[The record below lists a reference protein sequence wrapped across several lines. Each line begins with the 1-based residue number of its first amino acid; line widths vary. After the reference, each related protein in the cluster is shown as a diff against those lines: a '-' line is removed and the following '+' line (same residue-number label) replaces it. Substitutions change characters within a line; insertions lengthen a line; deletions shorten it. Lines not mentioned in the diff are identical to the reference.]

1 MVVSSAKRLLNF
13 WTNSFRYVVYIK
25 EEKTSK
31 SDAWETSDSTLV
43 LELASS
49 TTTDCFLW
57 QRKFCLV
64 LLWCRILCN
73 QLVLL
78 WCRILCNPLVLLW
91 CRILCKQ
98 LVLLWCRILCNQCL
112 SPLTLWVRIR
122 SVEMCTIQ
130 PNVIKFVSDLRQVG
144 GFLWVLWFPQ
154 PIKLT
159 ATV

>member
-91 CRILCKQ
+91 CRILC
-98 LVLLWCRILCNQCL
+98 NQCL

>member
-1 MVVSSAKRLLNF
+1 MIMVVSSAKRLLNF

-73 QLVLL
+73 
-78 WCRILCNPLVLLW
+78 PLVLLW

-98 LVLLWCRILCNQCL
+98 LVLLLCRILCNQCL

>member
-1 MVVSSAKRLLNF
+1 MIMVVSSAKRLLNF

-78 WCRILCNPLVLLW
+78 WCRILC
-91 CRILCKQ
+91 KQ